1 MKHIFKNACCFFS
14 CSMSSR
20 KSTLA
25 IMFSTPPRSQIPKT
39 STPDTPKPTH
49 RHPTTSTPESS
60 DNYTSDDSPKISK
73 REIRPPPIK
82 SIPKLAI
89 SSDEDKEKGPG
100 VKGEGYD
107 NVSSLLCKIG
117 GKKKLVTKKIEAHT
131 CLYLFS

>member
-1 MKHIFKNACCFFS
+1 
-14 CSMSSR
+14 
-20 KSTLA
+20 
-25 IMFSTPPRSQIPKT
+25 MFSTPPRSQIPKT

-117 GKKKLVTKKIEAHT
+117 GKKKT
-131 CLYLFS
+131 CHEEDWSTYLFVPIFLGFITSHYILTATTKPLGDG